1 MEFLCIFH
9 FLLWPLSYLR
19 AAPAWGF
26 SMDTGTCHRGGSAR
40 CSAVPRAGLLVFG
53 CSSGGVH
60 VCRCGSVRG
69 PSRSAFRVQPQRCH
83 CAAPWFFT
91 TGVRLWTNK
100 LVLEYFHTEMLNGK
114 NKTKKKPTTNR
125 VCSHPAC
132 SGLFEAA
139 VPGSSWGEL
148 GGDVPCLSSASGCG
162 PGAPTWRHPRGVHRP
177 LPGT

>member
-9 FLLWPLSYLR
+9 FLLWTLSYLG

-83 CAAPWFFT
+83 CAAPLFFT

-100 LVLEYFHTEMLNGK
+100 LVLEYFHTEMLYGK
-114 NKTKKKPTTNR
+114 NKKKKNQQQIEFAAILR
-125 VCSHPAC
+125 
-132 SGLFEAA
+132 AA
-139 VPGSSWGEL
+139 VYLKRPFSGSFWGEL

>member
-1 MEFLCIFH
+1 MVALH
-9 FLLWPLSYLR
+9 AVLLYPEQGCWFSVV
-19 AAPAWGF
+19 AVAVSTCVAVAP
-26 SMDTGTCHRGGSAR
+26 C
-40 CSAVPRAGLLVFG
+40 AVRPAVRSG
-53 CSSGGVH
+53 C
-60 VCRCGSVRG
+60 
-69 PSRSAFRVQPQRCH
+69 SRSAATALPRGFSQLGSGFGQTNL
-83 CAAPWFFT
+83 FSSIFT
-91 TGVRLWTNK
+91 LK
-100 LVLEYFHTEMLNGK
+100 CYME
-114 NKTKKKPTTNR
+114 KTKKKKKPTTNR